1 MLADLMLKS
10 IHRPHHRV
18 VCSQLR
24 AAREAAGWTQVQ
36 FAKRLKTTQAW
47 VSSVET
53 GLTRLDLV
61 QVWEWC
67 RAANASLS
75 DLVDAI
81 NAGFAALPAARRA
94 PAQRK
99 AKATAKRTG
108 NPPATEAVP
117 GDPVAAPQA
126 KRSPRSKRSPKPD

>member
-18 VCSQLR
+18 VCAQLR

-67 RAANASLS
+67 RACNASLS

-94 PAQRK
+94 PTQRK
-99 AKATAKRTG
+99 AKATTKGKG
-108 NPPATEAVP
+108 NQPTAEAVP
-117 GDPVAAPQA
+117 EDAVAAPQA
-126 KRSPRSKRSPKPD
+126 KRSPRSKRSPKPE